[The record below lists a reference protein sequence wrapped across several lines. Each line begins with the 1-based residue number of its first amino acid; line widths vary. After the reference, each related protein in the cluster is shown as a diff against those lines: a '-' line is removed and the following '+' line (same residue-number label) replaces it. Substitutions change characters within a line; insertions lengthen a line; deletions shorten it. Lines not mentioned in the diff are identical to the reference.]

1 MDVLGPEKQMEFSDL
16 PKFKYTER
24 VLKEAMRL
32 FPIGPLVV
40 RAHEDDIDM
49 GKYYFYTTA

>member
-1 MDVLGPEKQMEFSDL
+1 MDILGPEKQMEFSDL

-24 VLKEAMRL
+24 VLMESMRL

-40 RAHEDDIDM
+40 RSNDGDIQM
-49 GKYYFYTTA
+49 GNFYLRHYW